1 MRSTK
6 DIEESE
12 EITTTKKV
20 KTDQDIMNQLAESDE
35 EFDQN
40 KIVVEDGQDFVEVD
54 GVKIIP
60 FSIKDELKEG
70 HFDKN
75 GSYVP
80 DASDKEEEDIN
91 SSYSSQSDAEVTEEK
106 AKETLVTAIKELLKL
121 IPPDKTV
128 TNALINCKND
138 DKRLSSLTECATN
151 LMFLGITD
159 VYEESI
165 DDLREK
171 LSQYEKGNK

>member
-1 MRSTK
+1 MKNTK

-12 EITTTKKV
+12 EIENANKL
-20 KTDQDIMNQLAESDE
+20 KTDQDIMNELAKSDE

-40 KIVVEDGQDFVEVD
+40 KIVIDDGEDFVEVD

-80 DASDKEEEDIN
+80 DASDKEEEDMS
-91 SSYSSQSDAEVTEEK
+91 SSYSSSESEVNEEK
-106 AKETLVTAIKELLKL
+106 ARESLVEAIKQLLQL
-121 IPPDKTV
+121 IPPDKNV
-128 TNALINCKND
+128 TDALVNCKND
-138 DKRLSSLTECATN
+138 DKRLSAITDCATN
-151 LMFLGITD
+151 LMYLGITD
-159 VYEESI
+159 IYEESI
-165 DDLREK
+165 DDLKKK
-171 LSQYEKGNK
+171 LSQYDKGNK